1 MLTLLIIGKI
11 FLFSMNRSNRPL
23 PQEIPMMDVSHD
35 PGSGEEESGPSSAD
49 QREERVHPS
58 EQRDERSQSSADRGE
73 EDRTPSS
80 STEEGR
86 DIPGIKV
93 LDVTYPPPTK
103 PSQDSPSSDLPGL
116 VNHRLQDPEDAVP
129 PAGVNR
135 GRGS

>member
-1 MLTLLIIGKI
+1 MLTFLIIGKI
-11 FLFSMNRSNRPL
+11 FLFSMNRSNRPI

-35 PGSGEEESGPSSAD
+35 PGSGEEESGPSSA
-49 QREERVHPS
+49 
-58 EQRDERSQSSADRGE
+58 EQRDERGQSSADRGE
-73 EDRTPSS
+73 EARTPSS

-86 DIPGIKV
+86 GIPGIKV
-93 LDVTYPPPTK
+93 LDVTYPAPPK

-116 VNHRLQDPEDAVP
+116 VNHRLQDTEDAVP